1 MRTTITLDDDVAAA
15 IERRRRELNH
25 TLKQEVNDLLRTGLM
40 RADEDQPKS
49 DSARFRVQPLD
60 VGELLIPIDDV
71 EAALDIAE
79 GPWRR

>member
-1 MRTTITLDDDVAAA
+1 MRTTLTIDDDVVAA

-25 TLKQEVNDLLRTGLM
+25 TLKQEVNDLLRAGLL
-40 RADEDQPKS
+40 RAKEDRPKS
-49 DSARFRVQPLD
+49 GSPGFRVQPLD
-60 VGELLIPIDDV
+60 VGELLVPIDDV